1 MMKLLLLIVIAIGVT
16 LIYDARK
23 ITTKYFSNQD
33 KNKTAMLLKLVGF
46 LFCVISGTAMVFLN
60 V

>member
-23 ITTKYFSNQD
+23 ITTNFSNQD

-46 LFCVISGTAMVFLN
+46 LFCAISGTAMVFLSH
-60 V
+60 

>member
-1 MMKLLLLIVIAIGVT
+1 MKLVMWILVAIGVT

-33 KNKTAMLLKLVGF
+33 KNRTTAMIKILGF
-46 LFCVISGTAMVFLN
+46 VISAICGTILVIWK

>member
-23 ITTKYFSNQD
+23 ITTNFSNQD
-33 KNKTAMLLKLVGF
+33 KNKTVMLLKLVGF
-46 LFCVISGTAMVFLN
+46 LFCAISGTVMVFLN

>member
-1 MMKLLLLIVIAIGVT
+1 MELLLLIVIAIGVT

-33 KNKTAMLLKLVGF
+33 KNKTVVLLKCVGF
-46 LFCVISGTAMVFLN
+46 LFCVISGIAMVVLG

>member
-16 LIYDARK
+16 LIYDA
-23 ITTKYFSNQD
+23 
-33 KNKTAMLLKLVGF
+33 LKLVGF
-46 LFCVISGTAMVFLN
+46 LFCAISGTAMAFLN